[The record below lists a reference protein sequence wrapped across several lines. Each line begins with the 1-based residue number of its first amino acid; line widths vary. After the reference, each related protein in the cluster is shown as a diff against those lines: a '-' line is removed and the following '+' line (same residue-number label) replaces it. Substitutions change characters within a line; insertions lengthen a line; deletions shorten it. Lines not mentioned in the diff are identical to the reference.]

1 MAVLGRL
8 LVGSAERLDLP
19 DLLSLDSYTAADF
32 KYLIQS
38 FIGSDKPYVLKGFD
52 VIQPQDAIG
61 TESISIR
68 VADSVTYYPVS
79 GAGSFYYGLEE
90 GNPNAEALV
99 PELRK
104 NATNFV
110 YLTFNTFDTAQ
121 DSRAFWDPDQ
131 NGGEGGEFSQDVNT
145 ESVLKVEVNVSV
157 SVFPENTIPICKVT
171 VGSSVIES
179 IQDCRDMMFRLGT
192 GGVAPN
198 PFSDYNF
205 RNDPSSTYA
214 RSEPPTLMTSAL
226 DPNPFQG
233 GDKNIYTL
241 KEWMDVVMTRIKEI
255 SGDTYWYEGSS
266 PSPTPSNSN
275 IFLDALASTIKSKG
289 EWIHS
294 GSVAG
299 QAQWTEDIH
308 YYSLKDPRDLIIR
321 ASTINL
327 SNDDEVAW
335 LDLVRDVEMNNT
347 STPVTWANGSVI
359 VNGIVS
365 SFQNL
370 AKGDWVKKKSD
381 SGDRFLRVEE
391 FYASANLGGGVTTP
405 ALAQSIR
412 LNDTYAGSSGPEI
425 GDYTKGEYIL
435 ADINITSRDDAS
447 IQAAGG
453 NFYWIAY
460 RSDTVLALQGIV
472 GTQLTIDITEA
483 DGQRARVESTVAHG
497 LVDGDRITVA
507 AGTYAGTWTVEVE
520 DTTNFFIETS
530 LTGNSLGQSA
540 FYAVVTTAARATPYS
555 FSLETANHG
564 FQSNE
569 HIEIDNTSSAYD
581 GDYVINVRSAT
592 TFQIPVPSLIAN
604 PGPIDGLIVRLPRL
618 NVRTE
623 FGTVK
628 IVQGESINIGDAD
641 SKNILTFVGMES
653 LAQTKPRYF
662 TPLGYNAINGHQNF
676 NADADDNLTVRAA
689 KLTAMMA
696 DRVQD
701 RGVQIVGRT
710 NITSVTSGADQNISA
725 LANLTLVKPSS
736 PDQTITLTTP
746 LALPANSAIVADMDR
761 NASTSITPVVV
772 SLGSQFLLQE
782 NRVIL
787 FYRFASTTVYDWRGN
802 QIRPAGHIN
811 TEFPED
817 SQNRNV
823 SVYAPGS
830 VALNSTTGLITL
842 DITRAA
848 EISEILTIAGVS
860 VPQSSYWLWSSALD
874 ATDYYVW
881 YNRDAGGTDPAIVGK
896 TGIMV
901 AITSANTATQVAAA
915 TVSAINTAAGADV
928 TASNLADLITLT
940 NDAVGFATDT
950 VDGGVATTFT
960 FSTIQQGF
968 APDIEILIPGSANNT
983 IDVDTIN
990 GLGTLIVD
998 DNECVWVRINRFAA
1012 KTFNTVLT
1020 TDTPDTDGAG
1030 ALYITSIAS
1039 VPIDQDV
1046 FVLWTRVGSA
1056 LFITHEAQT
1065 EDGNVY
1071 EELITVVA
1079 GAPVNDNEIQGPV
1092 LSGAFLQ
1099 LPLDSRDANEQRMYI
1114 VGSGQLELFL
1124 NGQYLNRGVDYN
1136 EVGTADSASK
1146 RIEIL
1151 QDLEIDDILNF
1162 RIDAHG
1168 AIYFASAGGGGG
1180 GSGTLQDAYD
1190 NGRFITVN
1198 VGQPIVISG
1207 ASGKLLSI
1215 QGDLDVAGVI
1225 DPMGITF
1232 SLEGVD
1238 PLGIG
1243 DYGLWV
1249 NATGE
1254 LIFKRAAFTALN
1266 ISTDLVRKAGDT
1278 MSGTLLL
1285 ASTDP
1290 QGDLTSAARVDAVDT
1305 KSVLIKTGN
1314 QTGTASSGDLSLRTG
1329 TSDTVNSGAITIAS
1343 GSADLDTGNV
1353 SLASGDS
1360 ANGNTG
1366 MATLATGDAA
1376 IGDTGGIV
1384 INTGDATSGTVGL
1397 LLIESGLGLT
1407 ASGDITVKSG
1417 DHITGSTGVV
1427 NIASGITDLDT
1438 GASGDVALQS
1448 GEATNALGGDTGEL
1462 LIRTGDSAG
1471 GASGS
1476 LMLNTGDAAGI
1487 AGSITLETG
1496 SGASGGNILLLATG
1510 NLDINS
1516 VLLRRSQNSTDFIE
1530 QEYIDTIT
1538 LLGGTTDIAM
1548 DLTFDSSV
1556 FRGVL
1561 IEYVITDTVSGE
1573 ARIGTL
1579 RVVRGD
1585 STVDIDDTFIESVD
1599 IGVSWSVSLNV
1610 DDVEIGYTTSADDKI
1625 MRADI
1630 KRFRV

>member
-61 TESISIR
+61 TESVSIR
-68 VADSVTYYPVS
+68 VADSVVYYPAS

-110 YLTFNTFDTAQ
+110 YLTFTTSDGAQ

-131 NGGEGGEFSQDVNT
+131 NGGQGGEFSQDVNT
-145 ESVLKVEVNVSV
+145 QSVLRVDVNVSV

-179 IQDCRDMMFRLGT
+179 IQDCRDMMFRLGS

-198 PFSDYNF
+198 PFSSYNF
-205 RNDPSSTYA
+205 RNEPNSTYA

-233 GDKNIYTL
+233 GDKNIYSL

-266 PSPTPSNSN
+266 PSPTPSNNN
-275 IFLDALASTIKSKG
+275 IFLDALGSTIKSKG

-294 GSVAG
+294 GTIAG
-299 QAQWTEDIH
+299 EAEWTEDIH

-321 ASTINL
+321 AATINL

-335 LDLVRDVEMNNT
+335 LDLARDVEINTT
-347 STPVTWANGSVI
+347 STPVTWTNGSVT

-365 SFQNL
+365 SFENL

-381 SGDRFLRVEE
+381 SGDFYLRVEE
-391 FYASANLGGGVTTP
+391 FYASPNLGGGVTTP

-412 LNDTYAGSSGPEI
+412 LSGTYAGSSGPEI
-425 GDYTKGEYIL
+425 GEYTKGEYIL
-435 ADINITSRDDAS
+435 ADINITSRDDAA

-483 DGQRARVESTVAHG
+483 DGQRARVESTVPHG
-497 LVDGDRITVA
+497 LVDGDRVTIG
-507 AGTYAGTWTVEVE
+507 AGPYAGTHIVEVE
-520 DTTNFFIETS
+520 DADNFYIETS
-530 LTGNSLGQSA
+530 ITGDSLGQSA
-540 FYAVVTTAARATPYS
+540 FYAIVTTAARSTPYS

-592 TFQIPVPSLIAN
+592 TFQIPAPSLIAN

-662 TPLGYNAINGHQNF
+662 TPLNYNTLNGHQNF
-676 NADADDNLTVRAA
+676 NSDADDNLTVRAA

-701 RGVQIVGRT
+701 RCMQIVGRT
-710 NITSVTSGADQNISA
+710 NIANVTNGGDQDISA
-725 LANLTLVKPSS
+725 LADLVVVKPSS
-736 PDQTITLTTP
+736 PDQTITLTSP
-746 LALPANSAIVADMDR
+746 ISLPANSAIVADMDR
-761 NASTSITPVVV
+761 NDSSAIVPTVV
-772 SLGSQFLLQE
+772 SLGSQYLLQE
-782 NRVIL
+782 NRIVL
-787 FYRFASTTVYDWRGN
+787 FYRFGTTTVYDWRGN
-802 QIRPAGHIN
+802 QIRASGHIN

-830 VALNSTTGLITL
+830 IELNSTTGLISL
-842 DITRAA
+842 NITRAA
-848 EISEILTIAGVS
+848 EISEIVTVAGAS
-860 VPQSSYWLWSSALD
+860 VPQSSYWLFSAALD
-874 ATDYYVW
+874 ATEYYVW
-881 YNRDAGGTDPAIVGK
+881 YNRDGGGVDPAIIGR
-896 TGIMV
+896 TGV
-901 AITSANTATQVAAA
+901 QVNITSADTATQVASA
-915 TVSAINTAAGADV
+915 TITAINITAGADA
-928 TASNLADLITLT
+928 TAGNVADLITLT
-940 NDAVGFATDT
+940 NDAVGEASDT
-950 VDGGVATTFT
+950 TDGGVATGFD
-960 FSTIQQGF
+960 FSTIQAGF
-968 APDIEILIPGSANNT
+968 APNIEILIPGSANNT
-983 IDVDTIN
+983 IDVDAIN

-998 DNECVWVRINRFAA
+998 DNECVWVRINRFAP
-1012 KTFNTVLT
+1012 KTINTILT
-1020 TDTPDTDGAG
+1020 SDTPDTDVNG
-1030 ALYITSIAS
+1030 ALYVTSIAS

-1046 FVLWTRVGSA
+1046 FVLWTRVVNA

-1071 EELITVVA
+1071 EEVVEVVT
-1079 GAPVNDNEIQGPV
+1079 GAPLNDNEIQGPL
-1092 LSGAFLQ
+1092 LSGTEIQ
-1099 LPLDSRDANEQRMYI
+1099 LPLDSRDNNEQRFYI

-1124 NGQYLNRGVDYN
+1124 NGQYLTRGVDWD
-1136 EVGTADSASK
+1136 EVGTQNAASK

-1168 AIYFASAGGGGG
+1168 AVYFASAGSGGG
-1180 GSGTLQDAYD
+1180 GSGSLQDAYD
-1190 NGRFITVN
+1190 NGRFIAVN

-1207 ASGKLLSI
+1207 ASGKLISI
-1215 QGDLDVAGVI
+1215 QGDMDVAGVI

-1232 SLEGVD
+1232 SLEAVD
-1238 PLGIG
+1238 PLGVG

-1249 NATGE
+1249 NSLGE
-1254 LIFKRAAFTALN
+1254 LVFKRAAFTGLN
-1266 ISTDLVRKAGDT
+1266 ISTDLVRKTGDT
-1278 MSGTLLL
+1278 MSGTLIV
-1285 ASTDP
+1285 AGVDP
-1290 QGDLTSAARVDAVDT
+1290 QGDVASAARVDGVDT
-1305 KSVLIKTGN
+1305 KNVQIKTGN
-1314 QTGTASSGDLSLRTG
+1314 QTGTASSGNLVLLTG
-1329 TSDTVNSGAITIAS
+1329 DSSTLNSGDVNIQS
-1343 GSADLDTGNV
+1343 GSASIDSGNI
-1353 SLASGDS
+1353 SINSGNT
-1360 ANGNTG
+1360 ATGNTG
-1366 MATLATGDAA
+1366 LLALYTGDAA
-1376 IGDTGGIV
+1376 VG
-1384 INTGDATSGTVGL
+1384 NSGT
-1397 LLIESGLGLT
+1397 ISIN
-1407 ASGDITVKSG
+1407 S
-1417 DHITGSTGVV
+1417 
-1427 NIASGITDLDT
+1427 
-1438 GASGDVALQS
+1438 
-1448 GEATNALGGDTGEL
+1448 
-1462 LIRTGDSAG
+1462 
-1471 GASGS
+1471 
-1476 LMLNTGDAAGI
+1476 GDAAGI
-1487 AGSITLETG
+1487 AGDIELETG
-1496 SGASGGNILLLATG
+1496 VGAGSSGNLLIKSGNHLLGDSGDVLIESGETDSDTGTSGQLTLRTGIATNALGGSTGNIDISTGTSIAGDSGDIFVLTGDSVTDVGSIIIQTGTGGTSGGNIGLLAERM
-1510 NLDINS
+1510 LDISSS
-1516 VLLRRSQNSTDFIE
+1516 VVRRSKDNTNFIE
-1530 QEYIDTIT
+1530 EEYIDSTT
-1538 LLGGTTDIAM
+1538 LTGGTTDIAM
-1548 DLTFDSSV
+1548 NLTFDSSV
-1556 FRGVL
+1556 YVGAI
-1561 IEYVITDTVSGE
+1561 IEYSIIDSTSGE
-1573 ARIGTL
+1573 ARIGTMK
-1579 RVVRGD
+1579 VVRGS
-1585 STVDIDDTFIESVD
+1585 STVDFDDIYIENVD
-1599 IGVSWSVSLNV
+1599 IGVSWSVALNG
-1610 DDVEIGYTTSADDKI
+1610 DDVEFTYTTSPDDKI

-1630 KRFRV
+1630 KRLRA